1 MGSKRRFWQGLWRT
15 AASPKIDDEELQR
28 RLKEARESLPIPV
41 FWLLGKAQ
49 SGKTSLVRALTG
61 SSRAE
66 IGSGFRPCTRTAQLY
81 SFPSEEECF
90 VRFLDTRG
98 LGDVDYDPTEEMRQ
112 LESQAHLLV
121 VVIRAMDHAQQSVLV
136 PCNAILKAHPR
147 WPVIVLQTALHE
159 GYPTPESRHPLP
171 YPFVQA
177 PYPSSVP
184 HDLARSLAAQREWFA
199 DLPSVGHENAPP
211 TGRVRFVPVDFTLPE
226 DGYDPELYGLDAVW
240 SAIEDALP
248 MGLWAMLRES
258 PQARRALR
266 DEHFRTARPHV
277 VFYALAAGGAGAVPL
292 PMVDIPLVLGIQT
305 KLFHTI
311 ASIYEQPMNAQRM
324 AEISSALGIGF
335 LGRHGVRQLLK
346 LIPVP
351 GLGSGVAALYAA
363 ASTFA
368 LGSALCEYFSRV
380 LDGDVPDRKALRQLY
395 AEEFRKGKRWLSV
408 QLKRRVR

>member
-1 MGSKRRFWQGLWRT
+1 MGSKRHFLQGLWKT
-15 AASPKIDDEELQR
+15 AVSPKIDDEELQR

-66 IGSGFRPCTRTAQLY
+66 IGSGFRPCTRSAQLY

-98 LGDVDYDPTEEMRQ
+98 LGDVDYDPTDEMRQ

-136 PCNAILKAHPR
+136 PCKAILKAHPR

-171 YPFVQA
+171 YPFAQA
-177 PYPSSVP
+177 PYPPSVP

-199 DLPSVGHENAPP
+199 DWQ
-211 TGRVRFVPVDFTLPE
+211 VRFVPVDFTLPE
-226 DGYDPELYGLDAVW
+226 DGYEPEFYGLEAVW

-258 PQARRALR
+258 REARRALR
-266 DEHFRTARPHV
+266 DEHFRAARPHV

-292 PMVDIPLVLGIQT
+292 PVVDIPLVLAIQT
-305 KLFHTI
+305 KLFHTV
-311 ASIYEQPMNAQRM
+311 ASIYQQPMNAQR
-324 AEISSALGIGF
+324 ATEISSALGLGF
-335 LGRHGVRQLLK
+335 LGRHGVRQLVK
-346 LIPVP
+346 LAPIP
-351 GLGSGVAALYAA
+351 GLGSGVGALYAA

-395 AEEFRKGKRWLSV
+395 AEEFRKGKQWLSV
-408 QLKRRVR
+408 QLKRGVGY